1 MTFLRRC
8 HVEMHRGVA
17 LLSMLLVLALVSVI
31 TYRMVFE
38 NSQEIRLAVT
48 LRDQA
53 QSSEYA
59 SFGLDLA
66 MSWLYKDWQSDRQEN
81 KIVDHK
87 GEGWAQADISV
98 ELETGALKIN
108 IADLMGRFN
117 LNNLLGADGAV
128 DEQQFALF
136 QRLLSSLDL
145 ETELAIAIV
154 DWIDPDISSR
164 SYKTEDLGYLQS
176 DIPYRAANRILSHTS
191 ELRLIRN
198 IDHASFEL
206 LLPHIT
212 VLPEQGTPI
221 NINTV
226 SALLLEAVMPGL
238 AAKDVFQAMDEKKG
252 GFSAVEE
259 FLKHQV
265 SAGVAEASYPI
276 SVDSEYFLL
285 ESQANVN
292 DVLSGWIA
300 MARRSRES
308 GDLHILW
315 REKVPFWRLSLDD
328 GRNSSLDDDEQKTEV
343 I

>member
-1 MTFLRRC
+1 MTFLRSY

-66 MSWLYKDWQSDRQEN
+66 MSWLYKDWQSDRKEN

-87 GEGWAQADISV
+87 GEAWAQADISV

-117 LNNLLGADGAV
+117 LNNLLAADGAV

-176 DIPYRAANRILSHTS
+176 DIPYQAANRILAHTS
-191 ELRLIRN
+191 ELPL
-198 IDHASFEL
+198 
-206 LLPHIT
+206 T
-212 VLPEQGTPI
+212 
-221 NINTV
+221 
-226 SALLLEAVMPGL
+226 
-238 AAKDVFQAMDEKKG
+238 
-252 GFSAVEE
+252 
-259 FLKHQV
+259 
-265 SAGVAEASYPI
+265 
-276 SVDSEYFLL
+276 
-285 ESQANVN
+285 
-292 DVLSGWIA
+292 
-300 MARRSRES
+300 
-308 GDLHILW
+308 LHKI
-315 REKVPFWRLSLDD
+315 
-328 GRNSSLDDDEQKTEV
+328 
-343 I
+343 